1 MKLNKWLGALAL
13 ASVLISCTE
22 ENPTPSSQSPSDY
35 QTIELNSLPAPVKN
49 HVDSNF
55 PSSEIA
61 EAKKDV
67 NLGYEVLLD
76 MGWELYYDLN
86 GNHLHTEA
94 LSSGDDDT
102 PVPVSSLPAAITT
115 YISQNYPGETIAWAE
130 MDDDEYEVYLSDG
143 TELYFDLNG
152 MFLYAE
158 QDDDIDPANLPAT
171 ILTYITQNYPNDSIV
186 EAELDDDIYEVY
198 LSSGIELYFDINGVF
213 LGMDDDDDD
222 DDIDPANLPAAI
234 ITYINQNYPNDSI
247 VEAELDDDIYEVYL
261 SNGLELY
268 FDINGNFIGTDDD
281 DDIDPANLPAAIITY
296 INQNYPNATIEEAE
310 FEDNIYEIELDNDW
324 TLYFDANGV
333 FLYAEQD

>member
-1 MKLNKWLGALAL
+1 MQLNKWLGALAL
-13 ASVLISCTE
+13 AGVLVSCTE
-22 ENPTPSSQSPSDY
+22 ENPTPSSQSPSGY

-115 YISQNYPGETIAWAE
+115 YISQNYPSETIVWAE

-152 MFLYAE
+152 TFLYAE

-222 DDIDPANLPAAI
+222 
-234 ITYINQNYPNDSI
+234 Y
-247 VEAELDDDIYEVYL
+247 
-261 SNGLELY
+261 
-268 FDINGNFIGTDDD
+268 
-281 DDIDPANLPAAIITY
+281 IDPANLPAAIITY

>member
-1 MKLNKWLGALAL
+1 MQLNKWLGALAI
-13 ASVLISCTE
+13 AGVLVSCTE
-22 ENPTPSSQSPSDY
+22 ENPTPSSQSPSGY

-115 YISQNYPGETIAWAE
+115 YISQNYPSETIVWAE

-152 MFLYAE
+152 TFLYAE

-222 DDIDPANLPAAI
+222 DDD
-234 ITYINQNYPNDSI
+234 Y
-247 VEAELDDDIYEVYL
+247 
-261 SNGLELY
+261 
-268 FDINGNFIGTDDD
+268 
-281 DDIDPANLPAAIITY
+281 IDPANLPAAIITY

>member
-1 MKLNKWLGALAL
+1 MQLNKWLGALAL
-13 ASVLISCTE
+13 AGVLVSCTE
-22 ENPTPSSQSPSDY
+22 ENPTPSSQSPSGY

-55 PSSEIA
+55 PSSDIA

-94 LSSGDDDT
+94 LSSCDDDT

-115 YISQNYPGETIAWAE
+115 YISQNYPSETIVWAE

-152 MFLYAE
+152 TFLYAE

-222 DDIDPANLPAAI
+222 DDD
-234 ITYINQNYPNDSI
+234 Y
-247 VEAELDDDIYEVYL
+247 
-261 SNGLELY
+261 
-268 FDINGNFIGTDDD
+268 
-281 DDIDPANLPAAIITY
+281 IDPANLPAAIITY